1 VLAVIPSLWLYVEGA
16 NRRSYT
22 HITIS
27 GIGGL
32 EKEESRAST
41 HELARS
47 RVVKGACVKALVR
60 VLWSLGGGE
69 AHALCM
75 FAQVWFLKDLWIGFV
90 EGFSKEP
97 KESLR
102 LVEELERSCADL
114 GPRVGVH

>member
-1 VLAVIPSLWLYVEGA
+1 VLAVSPSLRLYVEGA

-22 HITIS
+22 HIVIS

-47 RVVKGACVKALVR
+47 RVVKGICVKALVR

-69 AHALCM
+69 AHTLCM
-75 FAQVWFLKDLWIGFV
+75 FTQVGFPKDLWIEFCEVPIGIR
-90 EGFSKEP
+90 
-97 KESLR
+97 ESR
-102 LVEELERSCADL
+102 FGSGRN
-114 GPRVGVH
+114 